1 MVMKQAQCSLIS
13 VRVGSQWYG
22 IDVENVIEILHMV
35 MLSEPPTS
43 NPDVLGLI
51 VVRNVVMPVVDLRLR
66 FGSADP
72 QYRLDTPIITLRTEH
87 GTMGVVVDEIDN
99 VEHIAS
105 ENITANLGTD
115 FPFLAGSAQT
125 RDRLLLLLN
134 LSAA

>member
-43 NPDVLGLI
+43 NPDVLGLL

-66 FGSADP
+66 FGIGQP
-72 QYRLDTPIITLRTEH
+72 HYQLDTPILILHTER
-87 GTMGVVVDEIDN
+87 GSMGIVVDEIDN
-99 VEHIAS
+99 VERIAS
-105 ENITANLGTD
+105 ENVMTTIGPD
-115 FPFLAGSAQT
+115 FPFLAG
-125 RDRLLLLLN
+125 
-134 LSAA
+134 